1 MSTADDGF
9 PRRVKEDLRRDVGG
23 YCSAPFCGIQTF
35 VYDRARRKDKLTG
48 DAAHI
53 CGARPD
59 AARYYD
65 LPMDVDRHGYEN
77 GIWLC
82 AVCHRMIDHSA
93 HLYPVEMLHEW
104 KRLAIDAHQAGGR
117 RPPALMVGSD
127 LTRDHQNAAQF
138 LNEVWQVRVRFRQ
151 EKFRVSPGDRFN
163 SIVKF
168 DTEFT
173 RLIRNRAGMYM
184 AKPWNAFHP
193 HWTFTPEIQV
203 WESEIVRMAGR
214 LAEMPA
220 LALMGEGVFDFY
232 HQVDEEGNLVFRDE
246 STRALHIFVQMLE
259 RFDEFLTDYKGPQQN
274 PYGSSPYGF

>member
-1 MSTADDGF
+1 MSTTDDGF
-9 PRRVKEDLRRDVGG
+9 PPRVKEDLRRDVGG

-53 CGARPD
+53 CGARPH

-93 HLYPVEMLHEW
+93 CLYPVDMLLHW

-117 RPPALMVGSD
+117 RLQALMVGSD

-138 LNEVWQVRVRFRQ
+138 LNDVWQVRV
-151 EKFRVSPGDRFN
+151 KFREAKFNVSPGDRFN
-163 SIVKF
+163 STVKF
-168 DTEFT
+168 DTEFA
-173 RLIRNRAGMYM
+173 RLIRNRAGLYM
-184 AKPWNAFHP
+184 AKPWNAYHP

-220 LALMGEGVFDFY
+220 LALMGEGMFDFY
-232 HQVDEEGNLVFRDE
+232 HQVDEEGIWCSATNQRGPCTSLCRCWSA
-246 STRALHIFVQMLE
+246 ST
-259 RFDEFLTDYKGPQQN
+259 
-274 PYGSSPYGF
+274 SS

>member
-9 PRRVKEDLRRDVGG
+9 PQRVKEDLRRDVGG

-53 CGARPD
+53 CGARLN
-59 AARYYD
+59 AARYHD
-65 LPMDVDRHGYEN
+65 LAIGVDRHGYDN

-93 HLYPVEMLHEW
+93 CLYPVQMLLHW
-104 KRLAIDAHQAGGR
+104 KLLAIEAHQAGGR
-117 RPPALMVGSD
+117 RRQALMVGSD

-138 LNEVWQVRVRFRQ
+138 LKDVWQVRVMFR
-151 EKFRVSPGDRFN
+151 EAKFYVSPGDRFN
-163 SIVKF
+163 STVKF
-168 DTEFT
+168 DKEFA

-184 AKPWNAFHP
+184 AKPWNAYHP

-220 LALMGEGVFDFY
+220 LALMGEGMFDFY
-232 HQVDEEGNLVFRDE
+232 HQVDDEGNLVFRDE
-246 STRALHIFVQMLE
+246 STSALHIFVQMLE
-259 RFDEFLTDYKGPQQN
+259 RFDEFLADYKGPQQ
-274 PYGSSPYGF
+274 YSFGSSPYSF